1 MTKATDQTPDLT
13 DEVAE
18 KQLNSVLN
26 RALSNFKGTFFFE
39 RMISYGDFNNAKFG
53 ISVQFDY
60 APDATPEEFFEAAR
74 LAAYQAKALV
84 GQEAKLKFERDEEGT
99 LHEVLQAFPGAAV
112 VSDSESIA
120 PASDVP
126 DSPPY
131 DPAEIKKLP
140 KGDEK
145 TAQYNANS
153 AWAEARYNAGFQR
166 EFWDNRGDKKY
177 PNSHDFA
184 HKTHK
189 GVGFWLNDD

>member
-99 LHEVLQAFPGAAV
+99 LHEVLKQFPGAV
-112 VSDSESIA
+112 VQSDTEA
-120 PASDVP
+120 TVTSDVP
-126 DSPPY
+126 DDPPY

>member
-1 MTKATDQTPDLT
+1 MTKATEQTPDQV
-13 DEVAE
+13 DEVTE
-18 KQLNSVLN
+18 DRLRGVLN

-60 APDATPEEFFEAAR
+60 PPDATSEQFFEAAR

-99 LHEVLQAFPGAAV
+99 LHEVLKSFPGAV
-112 VSDSESIA
+112 VVTDSEA
-120 PASDVP
+120 ASPQTNVP
-126 DSPPY
+126 DSPPF
-131 DPAEIKKLP
+131 DPQQIKTLP

-153 AWAEARYNAGFQR
+153 DWARERYNAGFQR
-166 EFWDNRGDKKY
+166 EFWDNRGDKKF

-189 GVGFWLNDD
+189 GVGFWVDD